1 MKSGTTL
8 LLLALLAAAG
18 AVRADYDHDE
28 IKRLRDTGQSLP
40 LETIIGNY
48 RRQYQ
53 GGRILEADL
62 EFQEDRYVYELEIL
76 QDPP

>member
-1 MKSGTTL
+1 MPSG
-8 LLLALLAAAG
+8 
-18 AVRADYDHDE
+18 RIYDHDE

-76 QDPP
+76 QEVVSAWQKTPLVG